1 MWDLIRGSLISTV
14 IVSRLRYIANIMQ
27 FSLLAQDGAARRGT
41 LTLAHGQVQTP
52 AFMPV
57 GTYGAV
63 KSLSPDEIKDLGTH
77 IVLGNTFHLWLRPGL
92 ETIAAHGGLHRFMG
106 WNGPILTDSGGF
118 QVWSLGDL
126 RKISEEG
133 VKFRSPVNG
142 DACLLTPEESMHIQ
156 KVLNAD
162 IVMVFDE
169 CTPYPASID
178 EAQSSMELSLRW
190 AQRSK
195 DAFDALANLSVAEA
209 MTMQG
214 GNESVRKIVQAVQ
227 RGADE
232 AANTAAAKPVQRNA
246 LFGII
251 QGGMY
256 EDLRDES
263 LNGLVEIGFDGY
275 AIGGLSVGEPKDD
288 MLRVLAHTAAQMP
301 ADKPRY
307 LMGVGTPEDLIAA
320 VTRGIDMFDCVMP
333 TRNARNGW
341 LFTRF
346 GDIKLK
352 NARYKND
359 SGPLDADCSCY
370 TCRNF
375 SRSYLHHLHRVGEI
389 LGSRLNTIHNLH
401 YYQELMAGMRNA
413 IEQGTLTAFASEF
426 AQKREGLP

>member
-1 MWDLIRGSLISTV
+1 
-14 IVSRLRYIANIMQ
+14 
-27 FSLLAQDGAARRGT
+27 
-41 LTLAHGQVQTP
+41 
-52 AFMPV
+52 
-57 GTYGAV
+57 
-63 KSLSPDEIKDLGTH
+63 
-77 IVLGNTFHLWLRPGL
+77 
-92 ETIAAHGGLHRFMG
+92 
-106 WNGPILTDSGGF
+106 
-118 QVWSLGDL
+118 
-126 RKISEEG
+126 
-133 VKFRSPVNG
+133 
-142 DACLLTPEESMHIQ
+142 
-156 KVLNAD
+156 
-162 IVMVFDE
+162 
-169 CTPYPASID
+169 
-178 EAQSSMELSLRW
+178 
-190 AQRSK
+190 
-195 DAFDALANLSVAEA
+195 
-209 MTMQG
+209 MQG

-288 MLRVLAHTAAQMP
+288 MLRILVHTVSQMP
-301 ADKPRY
+301 ADRPRY

-359 SGPLDADCSCY
+359 TGPLDADCSCY

-375 SRSYLHHLHRVGEI
+375 SRSYLHHLHRVSEI

-401 YYQELMAGMRNA
+401 YYQELMADMRNA
-413 IEQGTLTAFASEF
+413 IEQGTLTAFATEF
-426 AQKREGLP
+426 AQKREGIRATR